1 MAAEDDVD
9 IEIKLSAD
17 KRGGDEIVQTM
28 DRVEKKAKSVS
39 DSTSNS
45 FKKANESVSRFG
57 KILHS
62 ITQISFV
69 TGSISSVISLWDSL
83 CEKARKAKEEAAK
96 LAEETEKAADAE
108 RINTLAESYRKLGE
122 AIGNAANARLRANE
136 LEDMQTSEA
145 DKLED
150 SEAKL
155 KKTQAIVA
163 LDPSDPA
170 YEQKK
175 RQIEAEYE
183 AESAQ
188 RNVAR
193 ARRDAETKERREYAE
208 AEAKH
213 DEATERSF
221 AAIEDK
227 QQATVLRG
235 RAERARAKSTED
247 NEKDASGF
255 WSNFFGQLKA
265 VVTLDTKHLG
275 THRTSAGDEERKRL
289 EEEAK
294 RYEEEASKLEKSAKE
309 KEAEAAEIDAEA
321 THHSKK
327 AGVYGMSAENTA
339 VAQENAEMSG
349 KAATEQAAAVVARRE
364 KEIADAKALLAS
376 GEGQT
381 AQYRS
386 QIAAN
391 NQKITDTSYQVAT
404 GKMGANAGSRAVTEL
419 QERNRELKE
428 LLQTLLREI
437 EQSKQVIKRANEQA
451 RNSRGV
457 DSTEGA

>member
-1 MAAEDDVD
+1 MAADNDVD
-9 IEIKLSAD
+9 IKIKLSAD
-17 KRGGDEIVQTM
+17 KRGGDEVTQTM
-28 DRVEKKAKSVS
+28 DRVEKKAKSTA
-39 DSTSNS
+39 DSTANS
-45 FKKANESVSRFG
+45 FKEASRSVSAFG
-57 KILHS
+57 KVLHS
-62 ITQISFV
+62 ITKISFV
-69 TGSISSVISLWDSL
+69 AGSLSSVISLWDSL
-83 CEKARKAKEEAAK
+83 HEKARKAREEAAEFAK
-96 LAEETEKAADAE
+96 ETEKAADAE
-108 RINTLAESYRKLGE
+108 RIDKLAESYRKLGE
-122 AIGNAANARLRANE
+122 EIGNAAKARQRANE

-150 SEAKL
+150 SEAQL
-155 KKTQAIVA
+155 KKTQAIAA

-183 AESAQ
+183 AESAK

-193 ARRDAETKERREYAE
+193 TKRDAETKERREYAE
-208 AEAKH
+208 AEAKYG
-213 DEATERSF
+213 EATERSF

-227 QQATVLRG
+227 QQAAVMRG

-275 THRTSAGDEERKRL
+275 THRTAAGDEERKRL

-294 RYEEEASKLEKSAKE
+294 RYEEEAKKLEKSAKE
-309 KEAEAAEIDAEA
+309 KETEAAEIDAEA
-321 THHSKK
+321 THHSKM
-327 AGVYGMSAENTA
+327 AGIYGMSAVNTA
-339 VAQENAEMSG
+339 VAQENAEISG
-349 KAATEQAAAVVARRE
+349 KAATDQASAQVASRE

-376 GEGQT
+376 GKVQA

-391 NQKITDTSYQVAT
+391 NRQITEVTYQEAK
-404 GKMGANAGSRAVTEL
+404 GEISSNAGSRAVTEL
-419 QERNRELKE
+419 QERNRELNE
-428 LLQTLLREI
+428 LLQKLLREI
-437 EQSKQVIKRANEQA
+437 EKSKQVIKKTNEQL

-457 DSTEGA
+457 DSTGVA